1 MTANITDIFRAGL
14 VRRWHCNPDLAHTVD
29 RIDGH
34 GARVARIII
43 ALNPQPA
50 LKLID
55 AALTHDDGESVTG
68 DVSRTT
74 KALHPVFSALLEKM
88 EKAARISLWGY
99 DATAELAPSEC
110 LWLKFADRLDAYM
123 WAQHHAPH
131 VLTSDDWPDAR
142 VWLLE
147 TAEALGVNI
156 ERVI

>member
-43 ALNPQPA
+43 ALHPEPSFG
-50 LKLID
+50 LIEGG
-55 AALTHDDGESVTG
+55 LSHDDGEWISG
-68 DVSRTT
+68 DVNRTT
-74 KALHPVFSALLEKM
+74 KASRPVFSQMLGEI
-88 EKAARISLWGY
+88 EQESRILLWGY
-99 DATAELAPSEC
+99 DATADLSSSER

-131 VLTSDDWPDAR
+131 VLTGDDWPDAR

-147 TAEALGVNI
+147 TAEALGADI
-156 ERVI
+156 EGVI

>member
-43 ALNPQPA
+43 ELNPQPSLGLITEA
-50 LKLID
+50 LR
-55 AALTHDDGESVTG
+55 HDDGESVTG
-68 DVSRTT
+68 DVKAPT
-74 KALHPVFSALLEKM
+74 KDAHPVFSEMLAEIEQEARVAL
-88 EKAARISLWGY
+88 WCGY
-99 DATAELAPSEC
+99 YRLTKSETA
-110 LWLKFADRLDAYM
+110 WLKFADRLDAYM

-131 VLTSDDWPDAR
+131 VLTGDDWPDAR

-147 TAEALGVNI
+147 AAEALGVDI
-156 ERVI
+156 EGVI